1 MASKT
6 EGEPKVTTCCLR
18 DIKSQI
24 APEKLPLYGKEQ
36 LLYYCKE
43 LRWKTTGEKKDLIE
57 RLSPLGKYPDLF
69 DKKIGEV
76 TVTFSFSTALNPTEM
91 LRGSLM
97 Q

>member
-43 LRWKTTGEKKDLIE
+43 LRLKTTGEKKDVIE

-69 DKKIGEV
+69 DKSKGSYE
-76 TVTFSFSTALNPTEM
+76 PTH
-91 LRGSLM
+91 SCS
-97 Q
+97 